1 MSAKHAYLVF
11 ASLYLLSFFVLTSWF
26 ILLMV
31 GMFESHVL
39 RFANEIAVPT
49 LLGSVVCLT
58 IFKWLTART
67 YKRVLG

>member
-1 MSAKHAYLVF
+1 MRSRI
-11 ASLYLLSFFVLTSWF
+11 FVGT
-26 ILLMV
+26 LLMV